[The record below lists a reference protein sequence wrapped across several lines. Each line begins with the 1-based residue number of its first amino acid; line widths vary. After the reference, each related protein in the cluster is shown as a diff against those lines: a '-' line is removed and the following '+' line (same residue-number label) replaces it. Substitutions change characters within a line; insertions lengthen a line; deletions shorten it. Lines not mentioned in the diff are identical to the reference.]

1 MSHNASHL
9 LMTFQG
15 TKKESRENRTPLGDN
30 KSRPT
35 LSGTAAKSADERKRK
50 DMEADSQNQRLPELE
65 KL

>member
-1 MSHNASHL
+1 MSHNASDL

-15 TKKESRENRTPLGDN
+15 TKESRENRTPLGDN

-35 LSGTAAKSADERKRK
+35 LSGTAAKSADELKRK